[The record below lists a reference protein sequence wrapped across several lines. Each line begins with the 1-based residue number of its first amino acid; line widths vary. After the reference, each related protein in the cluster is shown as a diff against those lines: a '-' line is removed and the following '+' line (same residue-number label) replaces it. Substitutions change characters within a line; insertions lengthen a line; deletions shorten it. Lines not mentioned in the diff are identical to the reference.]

1 MIRKSLLTDEIE
13 TLRRGDVGPVESLKK
28 VRERVEQI
36 EPNIHSLVAEDDRW
50 GRLQLAAEKLESKFP
65 VVSTRPPLYG
75 VPVGVKDIFHVDGL
89 PTQAGSGVPENVL
102 ANEESVVVRKLKKAG
117 ALILGKTVTAEFAY
131 FEPGPTRNPH
141 NTDHT
146 PGGSSSGSAAAVAA
160 GICPLALG
168 TQTIGSVIRPAAFC
182 GVVGMKPS
190 YGRISLEG
198 IIACSSSVDHVGF
211 FTQDVDGA
219 KIAAAILCDDWRPLP
234 KPQNQP
240 TLAVP
245 EGPYLQQV
253 GQQGLEAFEAQVS
266 KLERAGYTV
275 ERLDALQDIAEI
287 NERHERLVAAEFAL
301 THHEWYSNYPEGYAE
316 ASVKLLEQGREVSTV
331 NVAKGRVGRVRLREE
346 MNELMKNAGVDVL
359 ISPSAPGSA
368 PKGIHST
375 GDPIVN
381 LPWTHSGLPALNLPA
396 GLTNEGLPLGIQCVA
411 PFGDDEMLLEW
422 AGNIEK
428 NL

>member
-102 ANEESVVVRKLKKAG
+102 ANEESIVVRKLKKAG

-141 NTDHT
+141 NPDHT

>member
-13 TLRRGDVGPVESLKK
+13 TLRRGDVGPVENLQKI
-28 VRERVEQI
+28 RERVEQI
-36 EPNIHSLVAEDDRW
+36 EPNIQSLVAEDDRW

-89 PTQAGSGVPENVL
+89 PTQAGSEVPENVL
-102 ANEESVVVRKLKKAG
+102 ANEESTVVRKLKKAG

-141 NTDHT
+141 NPAHT

-182 GVVGMKPS
+182 GVVGVKPS
-190 YGRISLEG
+190 YGRISLRG

-219 KIAAAILCDDWRPLP
+219 KVAAALLCDDWRPLP

-240 TLAVP
+240 RLAVP

-275 ERLDALQDIAEI
+275 ERLEAFEDIVDI
-287 NERHERLVAAEFAL
+287 NVRHEKLVAAEFAL
-301 THHEWYSNYPEGYAE
+301 THHEWFSNYPEGYAE
-316 ASVKLLEQGREVSTV
+316 ASVRLLEEGRKVSTID
-331 NVAKGRVGRVRLREE
+331 VAKGRVGRVRLRQEL
-346 MNELMKNAGVDVL
+346 NELMENAGVDVL

-368 PKGIHST
+368 PEGIHST
-375 GDPIVN
+375 GDPVIN
-381 LPWTHSGLPALNLPA
+381 LPWTHSGLPTLNLPA
-396 GLTNEGLPLGIQCVA
+396 GMTDEGLPLGIQCVA
-411 PFGDDEMLLEW
+411 PYGNDEMLLEW
-422 AGNIEK
+422 AGRIMK
-428 NL
+428 AL